1 MIKTLQAGRA
11 LAAISVAAF
20 HLSLNMGAARYGGV
34 PVFRELT
41 QYGKHGVD
49 FFFVLSGFIILFAHA
64 RDIGHP
70 GAWGGYLYKRFVR
83 VYPIYWLYTL
93 VFVLALLTLGGT
105 DATMP
110 ANGPD
115 WLTSLSLIR
124 FTPASPPLG
133 QGWTL
138 FHEVAFYVVFS
149 VLILNRKLGLAAL
162 AAFMA
167 VALVFYP
174 AEPGEL
180 PRTAFNV
187 YTSDYNLY
195 FLCGMGAYWLYK
207 KAGNGLAQ
215 AVVGAAIAV
224 AALAFEALPVFVSR
238 IMLASGLALMLAGL
252 ATLERTGRL
261 SIHGGLAFAGDASY
275 SIYLTHINVEGLL
288 LKVAVKLHL
297 NAVLGPQI
305 VFFLVLAAT
314 VGLGCVAYL
323 LVERPLMRLL
333 RRRKS
338 GEQKTVIP
346 AEAGIHGQGAL
357 PRTLH
362 RTRRPPG

>member
-1 MIKTLQAGRA
+1 MIRTLQAGRA

-20 HLSLNMGAARYGGV
+20 HLSLNMGAARYGGA
-34 PVFRELT
+34 PVFREVT

-70 GAWGGYLYKRFVR
+70 AAWGRYAYKRFVR

-93 VFVLALLTLGGT
+93 AFVLALLVLGGT

-110 ANGPD
+110 DNGRD
-115 WLTSLSLIR
+115 WITSLSLIR
-124 FTPASPPLG
+124 ITPAAPSLG

-138 FHEVAFYVVFS
+138 FHEVAFYAVFS
-149 VLILNRKLGLAAL
+149 ILILNRRLGLAAL

-174 AEPGEL
+174 AETGEL

-195 FLCGMGAYWLYK
+195 FLCGMAAYWLYK
-207 KAGNGLAQ
+207 KGGNGVAQ
-215 AVVGAAIAV
+215 ALGGAVIAV
-224 AALAFEALPVFVSR
+224 AALALAGLPVFVSR

-261 SIHGGLAFAGDASY
+261 GIHGWLAFAGDASY
-275 SIYLTHINVEGLL
+275 SIYLTHINLEGVL
-288 LKVAVKLHL
+288 LKIATKLHL
-297 NAVLGPQI
+297 NAMLGPQL
-305 VFFLVLAAT
+305 VFFIVLAGT
-314 VGLGCVAYL
+314 VGAGCVAYV

-333 RRRKS
+333 RGRRRET
-338 GEQKTVIP
+338 GP
-346 AEAGIHGQGAL
+346 AGPQ
-357 PRTLH
+357 
-362 RTRRPPG
+362 PGGMAT

>member
-1 MIKTLQAGRA
+1 MIRTLQAGRA

-20 HLSLNMGAARYGGV
+20 HLSLNMGAARYGGA
-34 PVFRELT
+34 PVFRDIT

-64 RDIGHP
+64 RDVGHP
-70 GAWGGYLYKRFVR
+70 GSWGSYLYKRFVR

-110 ANGPD
+110 DNGAD

-124 FTPASPPLG
+124 FTPAAPPLG

-138 FHEVAFYVVFS
+138 FHEVAFYAVFS
-149 VLILNRKLGLAAL
+149 VLILNRRLGLAAL

-174 AEPGEL
+174 AQPGEL

-207 KAGNGLAQ
+207 RGGNGLAQ
-215 AVVGAAIAV
+215 ALGGAIVAV
-224 AALAFEALPVFVSR
+224 AALAFAAQPVFVSR
-238 IMLASGLALMLAGL
+238 IMLASGLALMLSGL

-261 SIHGGLAFAGDASY
+261 GIHGWLAFAGDASY
-275 SIYLTHINVEGLL
+275 SIYLTHINLEGVL
-288 LKVAVKLHL
+288 LKIAVKLHL
-297 NAVLGPQI
+297 NALLGPHL
-305 VFFLVLAAT
+305 VFFLVLTAT
-314 VGLGCVAYL
+314 VALGCLAYV
-323 LVERPLMRLL
+323 LVERPMMRLL
-333 RRRKS
+333 RRRRREAEPARARPS
-338 GEQKTVIP
+338 GIAT
-346 AEAGIHGQGAL
+346 
-357 PRTLH
+357 
-362 RTRRPPG
+362 

>member
-20 HLSLNMGAARYGGV
+20 HLSLNMSAARYGGV
-34 PVFRELT
+34 AVFRDLT

-70 GAWGGYLYKRFVR
+70 SAWGSYLYKRFVR

-93 VFVLALLTLGGT
+93 VFVLALLAFGGT

-110 ANGPD
+110 DNGAD
-115 WLTSLSLIR
+115 WLTSLSLVR
-124 FTPASPPLG
+124 FTPVAPPLG

-138 FHEVAFYVVFS
+138 FHEVAFYAVFS
-149 VLILNRKLGLAAL
+149 TLILNRKFGLAAL

-174 AEPGEL
+174 SEPGEL
-180 PRTAFNV
+180 ARTAFNV

-207 KAGNGLAQ
+207 KGGHGLAQ
-215 AVVGAAIAV
+215 AAGGAVIAV
-224 AALAFEALPVFVSR
+224 ASLALAGLPVFLSR

-261 SIHGGLAFAGDASY
+261 GIHGWLAFAGDASY
-275 SIYLTHINVEGLL
+275 SIYLTHINLEGLL
-288 LKVAVKLHL
+288 LKVAVKLHM
-297 NAVLGPQI
+297 NALLGPQL
-305 VFFLVLAAT
+305 VFFIVLAAT
-314 VGLGCVAYL
+314 VAGGCLAYL

-333 RRRKS
+333 RGRRREK
-338 GEQKTVIP
+338 EP
-346 AEAGIHGQGAL
+346 AGTQ
-357 PRTLH
+357 
-362 RTRRPPG
+362 PGSIAT